1 MLGASGLVGSSL
13 LKYLLEDHS
22 VKKISLFVRKK
33 LDITN
38 PKLTQIIVDYNN
50 LESYSEF
57 FQVDHIFCCLGTT
70 IRTAGSRDA
79 FKQVD
84 FHYVIESAK
93 LGKEKGVKNF
103 SVVSA
108 MGSNSK
114 SRIFY
119 NRVKGEME
127 NSLQKIGFESLHI
140 FRPSLLLGNRAE
152 IRKGEKVG
160 AVLSR
165 VFSFAFIKGLKKYK
179 PIQADYVAKA
189 MIELAKNKTYGLQ
202 IIESDQM
209 NI

>member
-165 VFSFAFIKGLKKYK
+165 VFSFAFIKGLKK
-179 PIQADYVAKA
+179 
-189 MIELAKNKTYGLQ
+189 
-202 IIESDQM
+202 
-209 NI
+209 